1 MLFERLATPRPA
13 PKVTLKSNWLEQQ
26 QQQQQ
31 QQQQLTLIERVNSI
45 SKEIATWESK
55 ARVRDET
62 KNATE
67 VEITAGNSM
76 RTASKVDVGTH
87 LSEQEVMTDAFSNN
101 EAKTQEI
108 GRVKICSKKMCIRE
122 DPAKEKMVFSKESSR
137 AVFEMDNVELIELK
151 KSSIQCPSCLYYV
164 F

>member
-1 MLFERLATPRPA
+1 M
-13 PKVTLKSNWLEQQ
+13 
-26 QQQQQ
+26 
-31 QQQQLTLIERVNSI
+31 
-45 SKEIATWESK
+45 ESK

-67 VEITAGNSM
+67 VVITAGNSM

-108 GRVKICSKKMCIRE
+108 GRVKICSKKCVFAKTQLKKRWCSAKN
-122 DPAKEKMVFSKESSR
+122 PAVPFSKWT
-137 AVFEMDNVELIELK
+137 M
-151 KSSIQCPSCLYYV
+151 
-164 F
+164 